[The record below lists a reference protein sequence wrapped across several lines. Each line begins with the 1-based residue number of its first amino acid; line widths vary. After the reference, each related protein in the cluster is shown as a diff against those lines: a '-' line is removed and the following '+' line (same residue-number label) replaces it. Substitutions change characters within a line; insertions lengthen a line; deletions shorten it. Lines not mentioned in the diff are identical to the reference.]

1 MKIAALQ
8 SCYLPWTGAFE
19 LINSVDKFV
28 FFDDLQFTKRDW
40 RTRNYLNANGSK
52 LLINVPVQKHK
63 LDTKI
68 IDIKIDSRQKWFEKH
83 YKSFYNFYS
92 RSKYFD
98 EYKYLLDYL
107 KMDWEYLY
115 DLNRYT
121 METICDTLG
130 MKTEIYYSER
140 IDLKSDDKNGRI
152 LEVVKELGG
161 NHYITGPKAK
171 NYIDE
176 SLFTDIKLEY
186 MEYKTKNHFTVLDNI
201 FNNGVDIL

>member
-68 IDIKIDSRQKWFEKH
+68 IDIKI
-83 YKSFYNFYS
+83 
-92 RSKYFD
+92 
-98 EYKYLLDYL
+98 
-107 KMDWEYLY
+107 
-115 DLNRYT
+115 
-121 METICDTLG
+121 
-130 MKTEIYYSER
+130 
-140 IDLKSDDKNGRI
+140 
-152 LEVVKELGG
+152 
-161 NHYITGPKAK
+161 
-171 NYIDE
+171 
-176 SLFTDIKLEY
+176 
-186 MEYKTKNHFTVLDNI
+186 
-201 FNNGVDIL
+201 

>member
-1 MKIAALQ
+1 
-8 SCYLPWTGAFE
+8 
-19 LINSVDKFV
+19 
-28 FFDDLQFTKRDW
+28 
-40 RTRNYLNANGSK
+40 
-52 LLINVPVQKHK
+52 
-63 LDTKI
+63 
-68 IDIKIDSRQKWFEKH
+68 
-83 YKSFYNFYS
+83 
-92 RSKYFD
+92 
-98 EYKYLLDYL
+98 
-107 KMDWEYLY
+107 
-115 DLNRYT
+115 

-186 MEYKTKNHFTVLDNI
+186 MEYKTKIKFTVLDNI
-201 FNNGVDIL
+201 FNNGIDIL